1 MRRFVPALIFIC
13 LLLAS
18 PCGAGET
25 LDTVLARKTLRCG
38 VSPDIPGLA
47 LHDAQG
53 QWSGMDADFC
63 RAVAAAV
70 LQTPDKVSFLP
81 LPTRARFS
89 SLLSKEID
97 LLSRNTSQTLGRE
110 SQLAVLF
117 AGPLFITG
125 QSFLVRSEDGAKG
138 LDDLRDAKVAVIK
151 GSTHIR
157 NLEDL
162 AATHKLDLHPV
173 LFESLD
179 EAIRAFLDGQ
189 CTALTH
195 DAPVL
200 AAVRLLAPQGE
211 QSLTILPGLHS
222 LEIISPAVR
231 QADIQ
236 WLLTVKAV
244 LSALITAE
252 ELGVTAATLQ
262 AGPAQPKSASAVIFF
277 NRTDALAASLG
288 LTPGWAGRVVS
299 AVGNYGEMFE
309 RNLGAQ
315 GPLKLERGPNRLVR
329 DGGMMYAV
337 PF

>member
-1 MRRFVPALIFIC
+1 MRLLIVALIW

-18 PCGAGET
+18 PCSAGET
-25 LDTVLARKTLRCG
+25 LDTVLSRKTLRCG

-47 LHDAQG
+47 LHNAQG

-70 LQTPDKVSFLP
+70 LQSPDKVSFVP

-110 SQLAVLF
+110 SQLGVLF

-125 QSFLVRSEDGAKG
+125 QAFLVRSEDAAKG
-138 LDDLRDAKVAVIK
+138 LDSLRDARIAVLK
-151 GSTHIR
+151 GSTHVH

-162 AATHKLDLHPV
+162 AVARNLQFQTIIFDG
-173 LFESLD
+173 LD
-179 EAIRAFLDGQ
+179 EAARAFLDGR
-189 CTALTH
+189 CTVLTN
-195 DAPVL
+195 DAAIL

-222 LEIISPAVR
+222 LEIIAPAVR
-231 QADIQ
+231 QGDVQ
-236 WLLTVKAV
+236 WLLTIKAV

-252 ELGVTAATLQ
+252 ELGVAAATLQ
-262 AGPAQPKSASAVIFF
+262 AGSAQPQSASAVIFF

-329 DGGMMYAV
+329 DGGMIYAV